1 MKNMLEKFK
10 KSKSSMA
17 LVILALVL
25 IISGISFAL
34 FNPSI
39 NLLGRRNIK
48 ISNCELDIN
57 FKESDELMLVSKY
70 PINDSDALNYKA
82 K

>member
-48 ISNCELDIN
+48 ISFDW
-57 FKESDELMLVSKY
+57 
-70 PINDSDALNYKA
+70 
-82 K
+82 